1 MEQALVTLTPVPP
14 YDFNLTALSA
24 VYFRDRYG
32 ANQFDGA
39 VFRRLLD
46 LKGKLCL
53 TSVRS
58 LGTLDSPQLEVK
70 VAGASL
76 DDATVAVAKHRI
88 AWLLDTDTDLSP
100 FYAMA
105 SQDPIL
111 TPLVCGLWG
120 LHLPHTASIFEALVL
135 AILGQQVNSQV
146 AYLLRTRLTETFG
159 GSREIEGV
167 TYYAFPRPETL
178 VAAGVEGLRAIKFS
192 ARKSGYIVDIADAV
206 ASGKLE
212 LEEIHHQPDDE
223 IIRVLT
229 SIRGAGLWTAH
240 WLLISALGRSDGFP
254 HSDLALLRTLGIL
267 VNKGEPFQP
276 KEALLYSSRWSP
288 FRSYVTAYLFA
299 AVRSGCLAELL
310 SGKVCSHRMT
320 ARRAV
325 LRQTEL

>member
-1 MEQALVTLTPVPP
+1 MEQASVTLTPIPP

-32 ANQFDGA
+32 TNWFDGA

-46 LKGKLCL
+46 LKGKRCL

-70 VAGASL
+70 ITGASL
-76 DDATVAVAKHRI
+76 DDTTIAATKHQI

-100 FYAMA
+100 FYVMA

-111 TPLVCGLWG
+111 NPLVCGLQG
-120 LHLPHTASIFEALVL
+120 LHLPHSASVFEALVL
-135 AILGQQVNSQV
+135 AIQGQQISFHV
-146 AYLLRTRLTETFG
+146 ARLLRTRLTETFG
-159 GSREIEGV
+159 APMKIEGF
-167 TYYAFPRPETL
+167 TYFAFPRPEAL

-192 ARKSGYIVDIADAV
+192 ARKSEYIVDIAAAL

-212 LEEIHHQPDDE
+212 LEGLHHQPDRE
-223 IIRVLT
+223 VIRVLT
-229 SIRGAGLWTAH
+229 SIRRVGLWTAQ

-254 HSDLALLRTLGIL
+254 HDDLALLRTLGIL
-267 VNKGEPFQP
+267 VNEGKPFQP
-276 KEALLYSSRWSP
+276 EEALQYSGRWSP

-299 AVRSGCLAELL
+299 AVRSGRLA
-310 SGKVCSHRMT
+310 
-320 ARRAV
+320 
-325 LRQTEL
+325 